1 MGELLTSD
9 SAHPINPMNKRHVSG
24 LEYFIAITS
33 GQFDG
38 GSDKSPRQA
47 SIVLSRF
54 AQGDR
59 KLAQKNDEQLFSVR
73 QRLFEEF
80 AGGACRTTMLLGR

>member
-1 MGELLTSD
+1 MLC
-9 SAHPINPMNKRHVSG
+9 R
-24 LEYFIAITS
+24 
-33 GQFDG
+33 
-38 GSDKSPRQA
+38 DKSPRQA